1 VISSILAAPPL
12 TCYIGG
18 LRVKLAGSYLLL
30 PRVRFSGRSL
40 LNRERASLLP
50 AG

>member
-1 VISSILAAPPL
+1 VISLTLAAPPL

-18 LRVKLAGSYLLL
+18 PRIKPAGSYLLL

-40 LNRERASLLP
+40 LDKEQASLLP